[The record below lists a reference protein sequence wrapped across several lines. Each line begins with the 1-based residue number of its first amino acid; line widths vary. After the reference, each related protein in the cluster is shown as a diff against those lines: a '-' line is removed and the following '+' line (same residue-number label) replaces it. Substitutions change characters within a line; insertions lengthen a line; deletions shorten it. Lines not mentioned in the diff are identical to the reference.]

1 MHKIGPIIATD
12 QLSSSPPYSAFT
24 SMRAHI
30 QVRTADEASLDLNFV
45 ITMQLH
51 DVEKMLDVSKD
62 PIRSLAL
69 AMSADV
75 LGFGGTHTLEEMLSK
90 TAELNNLD
98 SFPRLRAAAEEAGFN
113 IMNVLCK
120 GYKSSPELE
129 QMWAETV
136 STRQRQRM
144 QAAHE
149 AADTV
154 PQTEHR
160 HRKLNCMNMYN
171 THTDMYRYTD
181 THTLTSARG
190 HTHTQAM
197 ETEQRQTKLAKAEQD
212 ADDERR
218 MLQQRLTLK
227 AQQAEFD
234 AAKEREQHE
243 RELAMRAE
251 RFDQQLLLSQR
262 QDAATVG
269 ALADLKNIGV
279 DLDRYLEN
287 LALTAARVGGGD
299 KQEEREEGDPA
310 LKNKKK
316 SKREKGDP
324 ALKLARL
331 AFERE

>member
-1 MHKIGPIIATD
+1 MSPP
-12 QLSSSPPYSAFT
+12 PPYSAFT

-30 QVRTADEASLDLNFV
+30 QVRTTDEASLDLKFV

-51 DVEKMLDVSKD
+51 NVEKMLDASKD

-75 LGFGGTHTLEEMLSK
+75 LGFGGAHTLEEMLIK

-154 PQTEHR
+154 PETEHP
-160 HRKLNCMNMYN
+160 HQKLNRMNMYN
-171 THTDMYRYTD
+171 AHTDMYRYTD
-181 THTLTSARG
+181 TYKLTCAPG
-190 HTHTQAM
+190 HTNTGHGDRA
-197 ETEQRQTKLAKAEQD
+197 AADKAGEGATGRRRRAPYAAAA
-212 ADDERR
+212 ADVEGPAGGVRR
-218 MLQQRLTLK
+218 GQGK
-227 AQQAEFD
+227 
-234 AAKEREQHE
+234 
-243 RELAMRAE
+243 
-251 RFDQQLLLSQR
+251 
-262 QDAATVG
+262 G
-269 ALADLKNIGV
+269 
-279 DLDRYLEN
+279 
-287 LALTAARVGGGD
+287 AAR
-299 KQEEREEGDPA
+299 A
-310 LKNKKK
+310 
-316 SKREKGDP
+316 
-324 ALKLARL
+324 
-331 AFERE
+331 